1 MAATKGI
8 FTAFRGI
15 ARAENHPWVRLA
27 LPCPT
32 TNLRIPTVEVSAG
45 GLKEQTAWL
54 LWQHV
59 EIMLGLP

>member
-45 GLKEQTAWL
+45 GLKEQTA
-54 LWQHV
+54 
-59 EIMLGLP
+59 